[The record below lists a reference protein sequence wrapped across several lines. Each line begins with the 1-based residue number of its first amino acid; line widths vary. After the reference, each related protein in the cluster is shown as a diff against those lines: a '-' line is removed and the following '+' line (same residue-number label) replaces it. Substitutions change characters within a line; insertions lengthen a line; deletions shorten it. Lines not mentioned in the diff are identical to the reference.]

1 MIILDASVILRW
13 FIEEEQSDKAR
24 KIQDD
29 YLVDKLDIAVP
40 DLLLYE
46 VANALRF
53 NKSFEVDEID
63 QVLTS
68 LSDLGIKVLPIN
80 YALVG
85 EAARLA
91 YNYELTVYDAIYVEL
106 SLKLGAEFVT
116 ADQKLFE
123 KVKDLPRITLLSD
136 K

>member
-53 NKSFEVDEID
+53 NKSF
-63 QVLTS
+63 
-68 LSDLGIKVLPIN
+68 
-80 YALVG
+80 
-85 EAARLA
+85 
-91 YNYELTVYDAIYVEL
+91 
-106 SLKLGAEFVT
+106 
-116 ADQKLFE
+116 
-123 KVKDLPRITLLSD
+123 
-136 K
+136 

>member
-116 ADQKLFE
+116 AK
-123 KVKDLPRITLLSD
+123 KAV
-136 K
+136 